1 MSENLELKSV
11 SELLKKSSYENKKA
25 NKFFIPSYQR
35 GYRWDDRQVLDLL
48 DDIDEFAHKTKT
60 QNEFYC
66 LQPIVLRYDDKKT
79 HYKVIDG
86 QQRLTTIY
94 IILKYLQE
102 SSKRFNDI
110 KKELNDNDEVKD
122 IFEFCDIEDFE
133 VQEPY
138 SIEYETRTN
147 SQDFLNNKLTE
158 KINDSNPDYYYM
170 SKAYQ
175 TTKEWFKTKNKKM
188 FLDTLMEST
197 KFIWYEVEC
206 KNNEEEIE
214 IFSRLNIG
222 KIGLTNAELI
232 KAMLLLPIKD
242 YKEQIEF
249 SSVWDDIEQTLQKND
264 FWYFLNNDLKSETA
278 IDLIFTALAQKYQK
292 NYNKIIEEKYQDNE
306 DEQKK
311 QKLNFKITDDKYAY
325 YIFAHILKT
334 DFKSEEKIWKESQE
348 LYRSFLNWYNDREIY
363 HKVAYLI
370 HFKHT
375 LLSLHE
381 KYEGKTKD
389 EFKTELNESIEK
401 GIQNIN
407 LMTLRYG
414 EKGIRKILLLFNIE
428 TILKNKNSN
437 TRFDFFQF
445 KFKNWDIEHI
455 ASQTDNANKE
465 EWISTVLKYV
475 WGINVNKYKS
485 KIQEIADKKF
495 DLFYNRI
502 KKKLKIKE
510 PTDENKDNIGNLT
523 LLDSKTNRSY
533 GNAFFPVKRTII
545 IDEDSNGN
553 FIPVCT
559 KNVFLKQYSDKL
571 SNMMNWTDDDVENY
585 RDEIFITL
593 VQYKIVYKCDLKD
606 NSND

>member
-1 MSENLELKSV
+1 MDYNETKNLDLKSIEKV
-11 SELLKKSSYENKKA
+11 IYENKKA
-25 NKFFIPSYQR
+25 SKFFIPSYQR

-48 DDIDEFAHKTKT
+48 DDIDEFAHKIKT

-66 LQPIVLRYDDKKT
+66 LQPIVLRYDDENT

-110 KKELNDNDEVKD
+110 KKELNNNDEVKD

-158 KINDSNPDYYYM
+158 KINDSNPDYYHM

-175 TTKEWFKTKNKKM
+175 TTKEWFKTKNKKL
-188 FLDTLMEST
+188 FLDTLMKNT
-197 KFIWYEVEC
+197 KFIWYEVDC
-206 KNNEEEIE
+206 KNDKEEIE

-249 SSVWDDIEQTLQKND
+249 SSVWDNIEQTLQKND
-264 FWYFLNNDLKSETA
+264 FWYFLSNDSKSETA

-292 NYNKIIEEKYQDNE
+292 IYNKIIEEKYKNHE
-306 DEQKK
+306 DEQKN
-311 QKLNFKITDDKYAY
+311 QKLNFKITEDKYAY

-334 DFKSEEKIWKESQE
+334 DFKSENKIWKESQE

-370 HFKHT
+370 HFKHS
-375 LLSLHE
+375 LLSLYE
-381 KYEGKTKD
+381 KYEDKTKD
-389 EFKTELNESIEK
+389 EFKIELNELIEK
-401 GIQNIN
+401 GIPNIN

-414 EKGIRKILLLFNIE
+414 EKGVHKMLLLFNIE

-437 TRFDFFQF
+437 VRFDFFHF
-445 KFKNWDIEHI
+445 KFKDWDIEHI
-455 ASQTDNANKE
+455 ASQTDNINQE
-465 EWISTVLKYV
+465 EWIKTVYKYI
-475 WGINVNKYKS
+475 GNREINKDKINK
-485 KIQEIADKKF
+485 
-495 DLFYNRI
+495 I
-502 KKKLKIKE
+502 KKNFDKFTLLVKKMLNIKE
-510 PTDENKDNIGNLT
+510 PTDENKDSIGNLT

-545 IDEDSNGN
+545 IDQDSNGN

-559 KNVFLKQYSDKL
+559 KNVFLKQYSSKL

-585 RDEIFITL
+585 RNEIL
-593 VQYKIVYKCDLKD
+593 NLLQKYSVKCELEDVE
-606 NSND
+606 ND

>member
-1 MSENLELKSV
+1 MDYNETKNLDLKSIEEV
-11 SELLKKSSYENKKA
+11 IYENKNA

-35 GYRWDDRQVLDLL
+35 GYRWDNRQVLDLL
-48 DDIDEFAHKTKT
+48 EDIYEFAHKIKT

-66 LQPIVLRYDDKKT
+66 LQPIVLRYDDET
-79 HYKVIDG
+79 IHYKVIDG

-110 KKELNDNDEVKD
+110 KKELNNNDEVKD
-122 IFEFCDIEDFE
+122 IFEFCDIEDFK

-158 KINDSNPDYYYM
+158 KINDSNPDYYHM

-175 TTKEWFKTKNKKM
+175 TTKEWFKTKNKKL
-188 FLDTLMEST
+188 FLDTLMENT
-197 KFIWYEVEC
+197 KFIWYKVDC
-206 KNNEEEIE
+206 KNDKEEIE

-249 SSVWDDIEQTLQKND
+249 SSVWDNIEQTLQKND
-264 FWYFLNNDLKSETA
+264 FWYFLSNDSKSETA

-292 NYNKIIEEKYQDNE
+292 AYNNIIEEKYKDNE
-306 DEQKK
+306 DEQKN
-311 QKLNFKITDDKYAY
+311 QKLNFKTTDDKYAY
-325 YIFAHILKT
+325 YVFAHILKT
-334 DFKSEEKIWKESQE
+334 DFKSESKIWRESQE
-348 LYRSFLNWYNDREIY
+348 LYRAFLNWYNDREIY

-370 HFKHT
+370 YSKHT
-375 LLSLHE
+375 LLSLYE
-381 KYEGKTKD
+381 KYDGKTKD
-389 EFKTELNESIEK
+389 AFKTELNRLIQE
-401 GIQNIN
+401 GIKNIN
-407 LMTLRYG
+407 LMKLVFK
-414 EKGIRKILLLFNIE
+414 EKENIRKVLLLFNIE
-428 TILKNKNSN
+428 TILKNENSN
-437 TRFDFFQF
+437 TRFNFFHF
-445 KFKNWDIEHI
+445 KFKDWDIEHI

-465 EWISTVLKYV
+465 EWISAVLKYV

-485 KIQEIADKKF
+485 KIKEIADKKF

-502 KKKLKIKE
+502 KKRLKIKE
-510 PTDENKDNIGNLT
+510 PTDENKNNIGNLT
-523 LLDSKTNRSY
+523 LLDSKTNRGY

-571 SNMMNWTDDDVENY
+571 SNMMNWTDDDVKNY
-585 RDEIFITL
+585 RDEIFNL
-593 VQYKIVYKCDLKD
+593 LKKYRVKCELEDVE
-606 NSND
+606 ND